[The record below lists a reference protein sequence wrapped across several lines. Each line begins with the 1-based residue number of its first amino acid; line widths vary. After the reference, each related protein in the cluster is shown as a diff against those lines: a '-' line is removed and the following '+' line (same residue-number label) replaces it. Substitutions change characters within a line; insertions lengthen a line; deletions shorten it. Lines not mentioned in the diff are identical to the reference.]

1 MPILTVELSHPDL
14 PEAAGLI
21 DALSDHLLRH
31 YGADGRASFG
41 AWGAA
46 PARSAFVLARSSGIA
61 VACGAIRPLDGDDAE
76 VKRMYATPGH
86 PGAAAAVLGLLEA
99 EASRLGYRTLRL
111 ATRRANE
118 RAVGF
123 YRKHGFVPCPNY
135 AAYAGRPESV
145 CLEKPLV

>member
-31 YGADGRASFG
+31 YGGDGRASFG
-41 AWGAA
+41 GWGAA
-46 PARSAFVLARSSGIA
+46 PARSVFALARSDGIA
-61 VACGAIRPLDGDDAE
+61 VACGAIRLLDDESAE

-86 PGAAAAVLGLLEA
+86 PGAAAAVLRFLET
-99 EASRLGYRTLRL
+99 EALRLEYRILRL
-111 ATRRANE
+111 ATRHANE

-123 YRKHGFVPCPNY
+123 YRKHGFVTCPNY
-135 AAYAGRPESV
+135 GAYVGRSESA
-145 CLEKPLV
+145 CLEKSLV

>member
-1 MPILTVELSHPDL
+1 MPILTVERSHPDL

-21 DALSDHLLRH
+21 DALSNHLLRH
-31 YGADGRASFG
+31 YGGDGRASFG
-41 AWGAA
+41 VWEAA
-46 PARSAFVLARSSGIA
+46 PVRAAFVLARSDGIA
-61 VACGAIRPLDGDDAE
+61 VACGAIRPLDGDSAE

-86 PGAAAAVLGLLEA
+86 PGAAAAVLKFLEA
-99 EASRLGYRTLRL
+99 EASRLGYRALRL
-111 ATRRANE
+111 ATRHANE

-135 AAYAGRPESV
+135 GAYAGRSESA